1 MIRLLLVA
9 VLTIGVLLAA
19 APPAAAQGCSI
30 GPLSLFCGSST
41 GDNTSCTRIGT
52 VYNYCN
58 TRVDGDSYRGTLTTG
73 TSVTGSRFTG
83 VAESGSSITC
93 TGGSLG
99 GIFDGCR

>member
-9 VLTIGVLLAA
+9 ALTLGALLGA
-19 APPAAAQGCSI
+19 APTADAQVCSSS
-30 GPLSLFCGSST
+30 PLSFLCSSSN
-41 GDNTSCTRIGT
+41 GESLSCTRIGT
-52 VYNYCN
+52 VYNYCH
-58 TRVDGDSYRGTLTTG
+58 TRLDGQSYSGTLSTG

-83 VAESGSSITC
+83 VTESGSSITC